1 MFVCENCNYTFSYK
15 ESLPF
20 SWKTRIGYP
29 CPNCKETH
37 YYTADSR
44 RKSMYIT
51 LGAVVLIIF
60 LNAIDLPFVT
70 IFAIGAIMIAFL
82 ILLSPFTM
90 KITRKEERLW

>member
-1 MFVCENCNYTFSYK
+1 
-15 ESLPF
+15 
-20 SWKTRIGYP
+20 
-29 CPNCKETH
+29 
-37 YYTADSR
+37 
-44 RKSMYIT
+44 MYIT